1 MRLINNNFIF
11 ILLLFIFF
19 PIYQYREEEMPKIII
34 KKSQTEKIHKII
46 KRVDNIK
53 IPERVLKEDLVI
65 REKSFKIPQIYHEP
79 NNKKYKISVGI
90 AEGWFKYEGYSSPS
104 GIQVKIEF

>member
-1 MRLINNNFIF
+1 MRLINNKFIF

-19 PIYQYREEEMPKIII
+19 PIYQYRKEEVPKMVI
-34 KKSQTEKIHKII
+34 KTSQTEKIDKII

-65 REKSFKIPQIYHEP
+65 KEKFFKIPEIYYEP

-104 GIQVKIEF
+104 GVQVKIEF